1 MNRSCLLTLAFAF
14 GLCAWLGADT
24 KPTPPTPEAGAKR
37 MMTVDGAKQTLYP
50 KAAQYELNA
59 AALKAALERLNQSE
73 ADASAIVTLLDTLE
87 EKVGTLESEVTP

>member
-1 MNRSCLLTLAFAF
+1 MNRSCLLTLAFAL
-14 GLCAWLGADT
+14 GLCAWLGADA
-24 KPTPPTPEAGAKR
+24 KPPKPEAGAKR

-59 AALKAALERLNQSE
+59 ASLKAALERLNQSE
-73 ADASAIVTLLDTLE
+73 ADASALGTLLDTLE